1 MAAVSHTKL
10 SVIYKNKM
18 LFIGRKK
25 YIAISFYKGDGKMI
39 KKLYKWAAVIMS
51 VKIGI
56 EAHSFHEMFTALF
69 YFFAMY
75 LVFKVFFAYLRND
88 IRSSGGLFRWL
99 IHSADTTRHSRPFT
113 SSIENSMYSW
123 FGTGTGCSAQ
133 NNKREADQRV
143 FNRTKAQNEAM
154 FHQYYADKNKGTYDG
169 YRSQNWADE
178 ARNRANRY

>member
-1 MAAVSHTKL
+1 MDEVI
-10 SVIYKNKM
+10 SV
-18 LFIGRKK
+18 FQRG
-25 YIAISFYKGDGKMI
+25 GEKMI

-99 IHSADTTRHSRPFT
+99 IRSADTTRYSRPFT
-113 SSIENSMYSW
+113 RRIENSMYSW
-123 FGTGTGCSAQ
+123 FGTGTGGSAQ

-154 FHQYYADKNKGTYDG
+154 FHQYYADQNKGTYDG
-169 YRSQNWADE
+169 YRSQNWANE

>member
-1 MAAVSHTKL
+1 
-10 SVIYKNKM
+10 M

-99 IHSADTTRHSRPFT
+99 ISSANTTRHSRPFT

-123 FGTGTGCSAQ
+123 FGTGGSKQ
-133 NNKREADQRV
+133 NNNREADQRV

-169 YRSQNWADE
+169 YRSQNWANE